1 MTETKQSKPEGVTE
15 NSKQVNII
23 GLIIGVVFAAVI
35 SGILIWVVGTLGLG
49 LEVDNIGAAFIAGAA
64 IAVVGGVITWLL
76 SLVNIKAG
84 GGLQGTILNILLGAV
99 VLLISDRFIAGL
111 TVNGFTGALVASI
124 AIGAI
129 SWLLSMVLGRINQA
143 ATSEQDKELMP

>member
-84 GGLQGTILNILLGAV
+84 GGILGAILNILLGAV

>member
-1 MTETKQSKPEGVTE
+1 M
-15 NSKQVNII
+15 
-23 GLIIGVVFAAVI
+23 FAALI
-35 SGILIWVVGTLGLG
+35 SGVLIWVVGTLGLG
-49 LEVDNIGAAFIAGAA
+49 LEVDNLGAAFIAGAA
-64 IAVVGGVITWLL
+64 SAVVGGVITWLL